1 MEIREISGETI
12 AAAVERLFLR
22 ANTVLPQDMKE
33 SLLNARGGETAEN
46 AVEILNVL
54 VENYEYA
61 EKSNTPIC
69 QDTGMAVVF
78 LEIGSDV
85 HITGMLPEEAVNEG
99 VRRAYVNGYF
109 RKSVVVDPL
118 RRTPG
123 HDNTPAVVHI
133 SIVRGDRV
141 KITAM
146 PKGFGSENMSALRM
160 FNPSVAKEEI
170 EDFVAGVVKDA
181 GGRPCP
187 PVVVGVG
194 IGGTAEK
201 ACLLAK
207 RALAREAGSANG
219 DPLYAEMERR
229 ILEKINATG
238 VGPQGMGGRTT
249 ALSVSIEPFATHI
262 AGLPVA
268 VNLCC
273 HVNRH
278 ASEVL

>member
-1 MEIREISGETI
+1 MKIREMDGERI
-12 AAAVERLFLR
+12 AEAVEQLFIR
-22 ANTVLPQDMKE
+22 ANTILPEDMKQTIRQ
-33 SLLNARGGETAEN
+33 ARCEEVLDRA
-46 AVEILNVL
+46 AEILDVL
-54 VENYEYA
+54 IENYEYA
-61 EKSNTPIC
+61 ESDGIPIC

-78 LEIGSDV
+78 LEIGRDV

-99 VRRAYVNGYF
+99 VRRAYVGGFF
-109 RKSVVVDPL
+109 RKSVVLDPV

-123 HDNTPAVVHI
+123 TDNTPAVVYI
-133 SIVRGDRV
+133 DIVRGDRV

-160 FNPSVAKEEI
+160 FNPSASQEEI
-170 EDFVAGVVKDA
+170 ESFVVETVKNA

-187 PVVVGVG
+187 PVVVGIG

-207 RALAREAGSANG
+207 RALARETGKVHE
-219 DPLYAEMERR
+219 DPLYAEMEKR
-229 ILEKINATG
+229 ILEKINATD

-249 ALSVSIEPFATHI
+249 ALGVAIEPFATHI

-278 ASEVL
+278 AVAIL

>member
-1 MEIREISGETI
+1 MKIREMDGERI
-12 AAAVERLFLR
+12 AEAVEQLFIR
-22 ANTVLPQDMKE
+22 ANTILPEDMKRTIRQ
-33 SLLNARGGETAEN
+33 ARCEEVLDRA
-46 AVEILNVL
+46 AEILDVL
-54 VENYEYA
+54 IENYEYA
-61 EKSNTPIC
+61 ESDGIPIC

-78 LEIGSDV
+78 LEIGRDV

-99 VRRAYVNGYF
+99 VRRAYVGGFF
-109 RKSVVVDPL
+109 RKSVVLDPV

-123 HDNTPAVVHI
+123 TDNTPAVVYI
-133 SIVRGDRV
+133 DIVRGDRV

-160 FNPSVAKEEI
+160 FNPSASQEEI
-170 EDFVAGVVKDA
+170 ESFVVETVKNA

-187 PVVVGVG
+187 PVVVGIG

-207 RALAREAGSANG
+207 RALARETGKVHE
-219 DPLYAEMERR
+219 DPLYAEMEKR
-229 ILEKINATG
+229 ILEKINATD

-249 ALSVSIEPFATHI
+249 ALGVAIEPFATHI

-278 ASEVL
+278 AVAIL